1 MKKVV
6 FIFLIMSIVLNC
18 SVYAADNALFTMR
31 GEIFEESKK
40 IKAVLADSKD
50 VILVSSM
57 WDSCVILLTQL
68 DAYFSM
74 LGIFNAIKDKD
85 LTADPINYIYSWLK
99 GIKETNELNI
109 KSLNEVV
116 QVNDAKTKPQME
128 ILKVYFKDTNDNI
141 NAELK
146 KFDALRKSFGA
157 QKKQ

>member
-1 MKKVV
+1 MKKII
-6 FIFLIMSIVLNC
+6 FIVLMLSVVLNC

-31 GEIFEESKK
+31 GQIFEESKK

-109 KSLNEVV
+109 KSLNEVT

-128 ILKVYFKDTNDNI
+128 KLKVYFKGTNDNI
-141 NAELK
+141 SAELK
-146 KFDALRKSFGA
+146 KFDALRQSSGT
-157 QKKQ
+157 QKAR

>member
-1 MKKVV
+1 MKKIIFV
-6 FIFLIMSIVLNC
+6 FLVLSIFLNF

-31 GEIFEESKK
+31 GEIFEESKR

-50 VILVSSM
+50 VILASSM

-85 LTADPINYIYSWLK
+85 LTAGPINYIYSWLK
-99 GIKETNELNI
+99 GIKETNDLNI
-109 KSLNEVV
+109 KSLNEVA
-116 QVNDAKTKPQME
+116 QVNDDRTKPQME
-128 ILKVYFKDTNDNI
+128 KLKAYFKGTNDHI

-146 KFDALRKSFGA
+146 KFDTLRKSFGV
-157 QKKQ
+157 QKER